1 MSLPHTAGA
10 QDQETTFYGGVILD
24 KPLGQSL
31 NQVQLR
37 RNGVEIL
44 KGARIIASRDIGH
57 QDEPFQVLFLKALTA
72 SHSLAAF
79 TLHKLPARPLACG
92 TLRDTFHGAS
102 HATILAHHR
111 TKKTERKTLPP
122 GIISR
127 AILLQENWAWEY
139 KRKNSMDYVT
149 TLLSLRKCEAA

>member
-92 TLRDTFHGAS
+92 THRDTFHGAS
-102 HATILAHHR
+102 HATILGHHR
-111 TKKTERKTLPP
+111 TKKRKGRPSRQGFSAELFYYKKFGP
-122 GIISR
+122 GSIKGKI
-127 AILLQENWAWEY
+127 QWT
-139 KRKNSMDYVT
+139 M
-149 TLLSLRKCEAA
+149 